1 MKKFFKYML
10 VNLIRQ
16 FWPWSKK
23 CSECGYFRK
32 GYYGTHDRN
41 TEWCS
46 ASCGHFGHPLRC
58 PAYYWTEPDP
68 ERRW

>member
-1 MKKFFKYML
+1 MKKFLKYML
-10 VNLIRQ
+10 MNLVRQ
-16 FWPWSKK
+16 LWPWGKK

-32 GYYGTHDRN
+32 GDYGTKDHE

-46 ASCGHFGHPLRC
+46 ASCGHLGHPLQC

-68 ERRW
+68 DRTW